1 MITIPE
7 YHYKGDALKFVCPAL
22 ELELDAAH
30 MMLTALADPT
40 WNSTL
45 REMEYICHALA
56 ALGFDSQVVSDA
68 LADRYGC
75 TALDGCVFDT
85 MKGANRNEVLV
96 TTNMI
101 RAAWCNHMRTHLK
114 QALS

>member
-1 MITIPE
+1 MITIPA
-7 YHYKGDALKFVCPAL
+7 YHYEDDTLKFVCPAL
-22 ELELDAAH
+22 ELELGEAH
-30 MMLTALADPT
+30 KMKLALADPT

-45 REMEYICHALA
+45 REMEYICHAMA
-56 ALGFDSQVVSDA
+56 VLGFDSQVVSDA

-75 TALDGCVFDT
+75 TALGGCVFDT

-101 RAAWCNHMRTHLK
+101 RAAWCRHMRAYLE
-114 QALS
+114 QARS